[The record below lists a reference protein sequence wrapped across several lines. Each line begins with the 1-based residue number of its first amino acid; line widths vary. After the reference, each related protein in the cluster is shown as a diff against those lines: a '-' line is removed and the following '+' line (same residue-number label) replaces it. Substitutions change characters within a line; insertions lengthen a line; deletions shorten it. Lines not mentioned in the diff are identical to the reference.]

1 MKNIGE
7 YETTLL
13 TPEKKVVMS
22 RQAEEKMDRESEF
35 MIVNKTIL
43 FYLKENSNYKLYAGA
58 NWCEKTV
65 GEGEMVMV
73 APDIYFR
80 HIRTNIKY
88 NSVWACITG
97 IDGWSKK
104 ERELWETL
112 CFRIDNLPNIEKIIH
127 DLMWHYV

>member
-43 FYLKENSNYKLYAGA
+43 FYLNENNNYKLYAGA
-58 NWCEKTV
+58 KWCEKTV

-97 IDGWSKK
+97 IDGWNK
-104 ERELWETL
+104 EERGLWETL
-112 CFRIDNLPNIEKIIH
+112 CMRIDNLSNIEKIIH
-127 DLMWHYV
+127 DLMWHGV